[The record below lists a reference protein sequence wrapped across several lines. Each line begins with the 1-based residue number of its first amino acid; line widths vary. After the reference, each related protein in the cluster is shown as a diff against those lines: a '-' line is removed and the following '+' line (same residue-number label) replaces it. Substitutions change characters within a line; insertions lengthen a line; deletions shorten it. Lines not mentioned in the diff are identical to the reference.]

1 MMPLHTNGGRDMS
14 NFQEKIEK
22 YAELAVRVGVNVQPG
37 QTVLVNSLLEA
48 APFARLV
55 AKQAYKAGA
64 KHVYIEWNDD
74 ELTRIKYENAPDEAF
89 TEYPMWKARGL
100 EELVE
105 NGACILNIYT
115 PNPDLLSGIEASR
128 IAAASKAANTAL
140 QKYRGALMADKAC
153 WSIVTVPTK
162 ASAAK
167 IFPDVSVE
175 EAEEKLWE
183 AIFQINRIDQENPIA
198 AWKEHNETLKKKAAS
213 LTEKQYKQ
221 LVYEAPGTNL
231 TVELAH
237 DHVWLGGGS
246 VSQSGTIFNPN
257 MPTEE
262 VFTMPHK
269 DGVNGVVSST
279 KPLNYA
285 GNVINNFSLTFENG
299 KVVDYKAET
308 GYDTLKHLLETDEGS
323 SRIGEVA
330 LVPHQ
335 SPISQSGL
343 IFYNTLYDENAS
355 NHIALGQAYPVNL
368 KNGTTLS
375 GDELAQYGSNSSLVH
390 EDFMIGSSE
399 MNIDGITKDG
409 KREPIFRN
417 GNWAL

>member
-1 MMPLHTNGGRDMS
+1 MS
-14 NFQEKIEK
+14 NFQDKIEK
-22 YAELAVRVGVNVQPG
+22 YAELAVRVGVNVQLN
-37 QTVLVNSLLEA
+37 QTVHVNSPIEA

-55 AKQAYKAGA
+55 AKKAYAEGA
-64 KHVYIEWNDD
+64 KHVYVEWSDD
-74 ELTRIKYENAPDEAF
+74 ELTRIKYENAPDQAF

-105 NGACILNIYT
+105 NGGCVLNIYT
-115 PNPDLLSGIEASR
+115 PNPDLLNGIPTDR
-128 IAAASKAANTAL
+128 IATANKTANTAL
-140 QKYRGALMADKAC
+140 QTYRSGLMADKVC

-167 IFPDVSVE
+167 IFPDLSEE
-175 EAEEKLWE
+175 EAIEKLWG
-183 AIFQINRIDQENPIA
+183 AIFRINRIDQEDPIA
-198 AWKEHNETLKKKAAS
+198 VWKEHNETLKNKAAY

-231 TVELAH
+231 TVDLAH
-237 DHVWLGGGS
+237 DHIWLGGGA
-246 VSQSGTIFNPN
+246 VSQSGTVFNPN

-299 KVVDYKAET
+299 KVIDYQAET
-308 GYDTLKHLLETDEGS
+308 GYETLKHLLETDKGS
-323 SRIGEVA
+323 SRLGEVA

-368 KNGTTLS
+368 KNGTAIS
-375 GDELAQYGSNSSLVH
+375 EDELAARGSNSSLVH
-390 EDFMIGSSE
+390 EDFMIGSAE

-417 GNWAL
+417 GNWAF